1 MAAAI
6 DAGGIA
12 PLRAVLRQD
21 LSSFIQKAFHTV
33 AGGIAYHHNWH
44 IDALAHHLTLVLDGR
59 IKRLIITMPPRH
71 LKSIAASVA
80 FPAWALGHD
89 PALRILCISYAQ
101 ELSLKHALDCR
112 AVMEAAWYQEI
123 FPLTRIHPERNT
135 QLEVM
140 TTKRGF
146 RLATSVG
153 GTLTGRGGNIIILD
167 DPHKPEEVLSD
178 TRREAVKNWVGST
191 LYSRLDDKAEDAI
204 ILIQQR
210 LHEDDLAGH
219 FLGQGGWTH
228 LNLPAIAEERQEIAI
243 GDGREHV
250 RVPGDVLH
258 AGRELAET
266 IEAIRRS
273 MGSYN
278 FAAQYQQR
286 PAPLGG
292 GIVEWKWFR
301 FYDIAPKKQ
310 PGDQLVISWDT
321 AAKAE
326 QINDYSV
333 GTVWLVRGKEYYLLN
348 VVRRRVEYPALR
360 RLAIELACLHFAN
373 VLLIEDKGSGTQL
386 IQDLRQE
393 RAVGSVI
400 GRIPEADKI
409 TRMSVQ
415 TPAIEAGQVFLPKS
429 SPWLADFHTEVVT
442 FPKGRHDDQV
452 DSFSQFL
459 AWAGQRHRSEPRIR
473 SLGETPYP
481 FRLVSHGMA
490 ETP

>member
-1 MAAAI
+1 VATAT
-6 DAGGIA
+6 DAIA

-21 LSSFIQKAFHTV
+21 LSSFIQKSFHTV
-33 AGGIAYHHNWH
+33 AGGIPYAHNWH
-44 IDALAHHLTLVLDGR
+44 IDALAYHLTQVLEGR
-59 IKRLIITMPPRH
+59 LKRLIVTMPPRH

-89 PALRILCISYAQ
+89 PSLRILCISYAQ

-112 AVMEAAWYQEI
+112 AVMESEWYKQI
-123 FPLTRIHPERNT
+123 FPLTRIHPDRNT

-228 LNLPAIAEERQEIAI
+228 LNLPAIAEERQEAAVGNGVTHI
-243 GDGREHV
+243 RNE
-250 RVPGDVLH
+250 GDVLH
-258 AGRELAET
+258 ATRESLET
-266 IEAIRRS
+266 IEAIKRS
-273 MGSYN
+273 IGSYN

-301 FYDIAPKKQ
+301 FYDTAPRKQ
-310 PGDQLVISWDT
+310 AGDQLVISWDT

-360 RLAIELACLHFAN
+360 RLAIELACHYFAD

-400 GRIPEADKI
+400 GRIPDADKI

-415 TPAIEAGQVFLPKS
+415 TPAIEAGQVLLPKAA
-429 SPWLADFHTEVVT
+429 PWLADFQNEVVT

-452 DSFSQFL
+452 DSLSQFL
-459 AWAGQRHRSEPRIR
+459 AWAQQRHQSEPRIR
-473 SLGETPYP
+473 SLG
-481 FRLVSHGMA
+481 
-490 ETP
+490 

>member
-1 MAAAI
+1 MATAP
-6 DAGGIA
+6 DAIA

-21 LSSFIQKAFHTV
+21 LSSFIQKSFHTV
-33 AGGIAYHHNWH
+33 AGGIAYAHNWH
-44 IDALAHHLTLVLDGR
+44 IDALAHHLTLVLQGR
-59 IKRLIITMPPRH
+59 LKRLIVTMPPRH

-89 PALRILCISYAQ
+89 PSLRILCISYAQ

-112 AVMEAAWYQEI
+112 AVIESDWYKQI
-123 FPLTRIHPERNT
+123 FPLTRIHPDRNT

-167 DPHKPEEVLSD
+167 DPHKPEEVLSE

-191 LYSRLDDKAEDAI
+191 LYSRLDDKAEDAM

-228 LNLPAIAEERQEIAI
+228 LNLPAIAEERQEVAT
-243 GDGREHV
+243 GDGVIHIRNE
-250 RVPGDVLH
+250 GDVLH
-258 AGRELAET
+258 PARESIET

-273 MGSYN
+273 IGSYN

-301 FYDIAPKKQ
+301 FYDTAPRKQ
-310 PGDQLVISWDT
+310 PGDQVVISWDT

-326 QINDYSV
+326 EINDYSV
-333 GTVWLVRGKEYYLLN
+333 ATIWLVRGKEYYLIE

-360 RLAIELACLHFAN
+360 RLAIELACLHFAD

-400 GRIPEADKI
+400 GRIPDADKI

-415 TPAIEAGQVFLPKS
+415 TPAIEAGQVLLPKAA
-429 SPWLADFHTEVVT
+429 PWLADFHNEVVT

-452 DSFSQFL
+452 DSLSQFL
-459 AWAGQRHRSEPRIR
+459 AWAQQRHRSEPRIR
-473 SLGETPYP
+473 SLGDWSYP
-481 FRLVSHGMA
+481 FRPGW
-490 ETP
+490 

>member
-1 MAAAI
+1 VPDVTAAI
-6 DAGGIA
+6 DTRDIA
-12 PLRAVLRQD
+12 PLRAVLRHD

-33 AGGIAYHHNWH
+33 AGGIPYQHNWH
-44 IDALAHHLTLVLDGR
+44 IDALAHHLTGVLEGR

-112 AVMEAAWYQEI
+112 AVMESAWYQQI
-123 FPLTRIHPERNT
+123 FPLTRIHPDRNT

-191 LYSRLDDKAEDAI
+191 LYSRLDDKAEDAM

-210 LHEDDLAGH
+210 LHDDDLAGT
-219 FLGQGGWTH
+219 FLAQGGWTH

-243 GDGREHV
+243 GVGGTHV
-250 RVPGDVLH
+250 RQPGDVLH
-258 AGRELAET
+258 GARESAET
-266 IEAIRRS
+266 IEAIKRS

-292 GIVEWKWFR
+292 GIIEWKWFR
-301 FYDIAPKKQ
+301 FYETAPRKQ
-310 PGDQLVISWDT
+310 AGDQVVISWDT
-321 AAKAE
+321 ASKAE
-326 QINDYSV
+326 EINDYSV
-333 GTVWLVRGKEYYLLN
+333 ATTWLVRGKQYHLLN
-348 VVRRRVEYPALR
+348 VTRRRLEYPALR
-360 RLAIELACLHFAN
+360 RLAIELACTSFAD

-386 IQDLRQE
+386 IQDLRLE
-393 RAVGSVI
+393 RAIGTVI
-400 GRIPEADKI
+400 ARLPEADKI

-415 TPAIEAGQVFLPKS
+415 TPAIEAGQVLLPKAA
-429 SPWLADFHTEVVT
+429 PWLADFHNEVVT

-452 DSFSQFL
+452 DSLSQFL
-459 AWAGQRHRSEPRIR
+459 TWAQRRHLNEPRIR
-473 SLGETPYP
+473 ILGRPEWP
-481 FRLVSHGMA
+481 FRPGW
-490 ETP
+490 